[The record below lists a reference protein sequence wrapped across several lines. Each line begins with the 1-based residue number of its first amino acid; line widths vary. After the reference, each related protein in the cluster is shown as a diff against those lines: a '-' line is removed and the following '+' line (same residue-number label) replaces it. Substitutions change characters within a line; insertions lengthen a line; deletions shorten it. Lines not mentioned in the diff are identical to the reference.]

1 VDLEEAIRTR
11 RSIRGLDGPPLT
23 SEEVTSLVGLAVL
36 APAPHH
42 SRPWR
47 FVHVSHARRE
57 ALAAAM
63 GEAWR
68 QDMRADGIPE
78 AQQEKALA
86 RSRRQLTEAPTLL
99 LGCLVR
105 DGLRAWPDDRRDR
118 AEWTLAAHSFGAALQ
133 NLLLATHD
141 RGLAGY
147 WISAPLY
154 APEAVRA
161 TLDLDA
167 GWRPQA
173 CIALGRRAATY
184 EPFDRPAPDLGAWL
198 IER

>member
-1 VDLEEAIRTR
+1 MDLEGAIRTR

-23 SEEVTSLVGLAVL
+23 SEEVAGLVELAVL

-47 FVHVSHARRE
+47 FVHVSAARRE
-57 ALAAAM
+57 PLAAAM

-68 QDMRADGIPE
+68 ADMQADGVPE
-78 AQQEKALA
+78 AQQQKALA
-86 RSRRQLTEAPTLL
+86 RSRRQLVEAPTLL
-99 LGCLVR
+99 LGCLVG

-133 NLLLATHD
+133 NLLLAAHD
-141 RGLAGY
+141 RELAGY

-161 TLDLDA
+161 ALELDEE
-167 GWRPQA
+167 WRPQA
-173 CIALGRRAATY
+173 CIALGRRSLSY
-184 EPFDRPAPDLGAWL
+184 EPFARPAPDLGAWL
-198 IER
+198 IDR

>member
-1 VDLEEAIRTR
+1 MDIEDAIRTR

-23 SEEVTSLVGLAVL
+23 TEEVAALVGLAVL

-47 FVHVSHARRE
+47 FVHVSPARRE
-57 ALAAAM
+57 ALAGAM

-68 QDMRADGIPE
+68 RDMQVDGVPR

-86 RSRRQLTEAPTLL
+86 RSRRQLVDAPTLL
-99 LGCLVR
+99 LGCLVG
-105 DGLRAWPDDRRDR
+105 DGLRTWPDDRRDR

-133 NLLLATHD
+133 NLLLAAHD

-154 APEAVRA
+154 APEAVRTA
-161 TLDLDA
+161 LGLDA

-173 CIALGRRAATY
+173 CIALGRRSPAY
-184 EPFDRPAPDLGAWL
+184 EPFARPAPDLGAWL